1 MNANPNPEKPLKTTA
16 ARTTRE
22 DLINE
27 FDSVISE
34 TEQLLKSAAGAGQ
47 EQAAVLRTKIEQRLA
62 DATQRLARLRDD
74 ASDQAA
80 AVAQATDRYV
90 KDDAWRALG
99 IGAAAGAIAGLVLG
113 AWMARR

>member
-1 MNANPNPEKPLKTTA
+1 LKTTA
-16 ARTTRE
+16 ARTNRE

-34 TEQLLKSAAGAGQ
+34 TEKLLKSAAGAGQ
-47 EQAAVLRTKIEQRLA
+47 EQAAALRTTIEERLA

-74 ASDQAA
+74 ATDQAV
-80 AVAQATDRYV
+80 AVAEATDRYV

-99 IGAAAGAIAGLVLG
+99 IGAVAGAIGGVVLG